1 MRRPRIVRALGMLA
15 IGHMATT
22 AVAQEAAQPN
32 RGRVVTLVEA
42 ERAAAEHQPQMLA
55 ARAATSSAEAQAEQ
69 ARSPLWPQLT
79 GTASYMRE
87 TGNFVPRPGVAV
99 PQNIPG
105 PDVARSFDFWNFALS
120 GSQLLYD
127 FGFTSDKYRAARYGA
142 DAQRVSEQTTRVQVV
157 LTVRRAYFNA
167 GAMKDLVDV
176 ARQTL
181 EGQNRHLVQV
191 QGFVTVGTQPQIAL
205 AQQQASVA
213 NARVQLITAENNYET
228 AKAALNQAA
237 GFTDGTDYDIADAQ
251 LPPIQEEDQPLDTLV
266 AKAVASRPEIAALEK
281 QHEVQEASL
290 DAAKGGYGPSLS
302 AEVGATEQGTT
313 LTGLVPNWNAGFL
326 MTWQFF
332 QGGLTKSQIHQAEA
346 GLQTV
351 DAQRAIA
358 ELQVR
363 LDVNSA
369 QLAVRA
375 AKATIGAAQDAEASA
390 REQLRLAEQRFTT
403 GVGNIIELTDAQ
415 VAFTSAAAQV
425 VQARYGLASARAQL
439 LAALGRT

>member
-1 MRRPRIVRALGMLA
+1 
-15 IGHMATT
+15 
-22 AVAQEAAQPN
+22 
-32 RGRVVTLVEA
+32 
-42 ERAAAEHQPQMLA
+42 MLA

-69 ARSPLWPQLT
+69 VRSPLWPQFT

-99 PQNIPG
+99 PG
-105 PDVARSFDFWNFALS
+105 PTGYDVGRTFDFWTFGLS
-120 GSQLLYD
+120 GSQLLWD

-142 DAQRVSEQTTRVQVV
+142 DAQRVTEQTTRVQVV
-157 LTVRRAYFNA
+157 LGVRRAYFNA
-167 GAMKDLVDV
+167 GAMKELVDV

-181 EGQNRHLVQV
+181 DAQNRHLVQV

-205 AQQQASVA
+205 AQQRASVA

-228 AKAALNQAA
+228 AKATLNQAA
-237 GFTDGTDYDIADAQ
+237 GFTDGTDYDIADEE
-251 LPPIQEEDQPLDTLV
+251 LPPQKEEELPLDTLV
-266 AKAVASRPEIAALEK
+266 AKALVERPEMAALDKER
-281 QHEVQEASL
+281 EVQQATL
-290 DAAKGGYGPSLS
+290 DSARGGYGPSLS
-302 AEVGATEQGTT
+302 AQVGATEQGTT
-313 LTGLVPNWNAGFL
+313 LTGLVPNWNAGFVA
-326 MTWQFF
+326 TWQFF
-332 QGGLTKSQIHQAEA
+332 QGGLTKSQVHQAEA
-346 GLQTV
+346 GLRTV
-351 DAQRAIA
+351 EAQRAIE

-369 QLAVRA
+369 QLTVRA
-375 AKATIGAAQDAEASA
+375 AKATIGAAQDAADNA